1 MKTQERNN
9 QEVMTYLQKSS
20 QNFFESEDGKH
31 WQSIV
36 YLHALDRYVFIKDG
50 DVNELNMQAY
60 LGNDTTGNRITEG
73 KTLLKQKFHPVYD
86 PSGTSFWTRGYGHGP
101 SKKLRAVRWNKARLE
116 LTSNAAQAYLETQ
129 KESAN

>member
-1 MKTQERNN
+1 MKTQEKNN

-20 QNFFESEDGKH
+20 QNFFESEDRKH

-50 DVNELNMQAY
+50 EVSELNMEAY
-60 LGNDTTGNRITEG
+60 LKPGTTAG
-73 KTLLKQKFHPVYD
+73 KTFLKQKIHPVYD

-116 LTSNAAQAYLETQ
+116 LTSSAAQVYLETQ
-129 KESAN
+129 KEPAN

>member
-1 MKTQERNN
+1 MKTQEKNN

-50 DVNELNMQAY
+50 EVSELNMEAY
-60 LGNDTTGNRITEG
+60 LKPGTTAG
-73 KTLLKQKFHPVYD
+73 KTFLKQKIHPVYD

-116 LTSNAAQAYLETQ
+116 LTSSAAQAYLETQ
-129 KESAN
+129 KEPAN